1 MLVKADFS
9 KKSHLKEKLGEYK
22 KTKKNKARVKLIYT

>member
-1 MLVKADFS
+1 MLVKADFN

-22 KTKKNKARVKLIYT
+22 KQKNKARVKLIYT